1 MDRLL
6 TLAEALRIET
16 FDLDRDGQVGYYV
29 ECLLGGFHG
38 LEIAD
43 LARDL
48 DQELQH
54 ALHPR
59 FTHVARGER
68 ERFLRATSLDESRYR
83 GAFGDTP
90 HASLHWFLDGAGK
103 A

>member
-1 MDRLL
+1 
-6 TLAEALRIET
+6 
-16 FDLDRDGQVGYYV
+16 VGYYV

-48 DQELQH
+48 GHELHQ

-59 FTHVARGER
+59 FARVVSGER
-68 ERFLRATSLDESRYR
+68 ERFMLATSLDESRYC
-83 GAFGDTP
+83 GAFGGTP
-90 HASLHWFLDGAGK
+90 HASLDRFLNGISK